1 MRPTVLSYGLGADS
15 TAILLKFIDDPAGYG
30 LKEDLS
36 DLVVVHAVTGDEWPD
51 SLEYVERHILARMRA
66 RSVRFVQVA
75 RGGHFEGEGIVVLS
89 DTRAPYR
96 VHSRGPWV
104 LSEDLRAAGTVP
116 TLAQGTRTCS
126 IKAKG
131 FVLDS
136 WAAAEFGTA
145 AFRRAIGYHF
155 GELSRA
161 EKDSAIQQRHN
172 QDAGR
177 VICDPY
183 YPLIEERLD
192 RAQVEAHVQGVTGEP
207 IQKSFCVM
215 CCFSGVCASRPSH
228 EARLRRFP
236 HLAASAL
243 RLEYASMALNENSSL
258 YAKTSLYRNL
268 TEDDR
273 NQAVLEAFEASLDQA
288 EFAVYE
294 VRRVYLARRTDECRA
309 LHGRSCR
316 APRWWCR
323 HERTEF
329 CLRAHGEQSTAP
341 SCSGDRAC
349 RLPARKG
356 QSRRSVRTLF
366 EGDRAAAEAWVS
378 DVGSEGA
385 RLERGS
391 LSGIRRAVYQ
401 EAGPDYPHGIGFV
414 TAAPKGAQDKQRSG
428 FEDVWSAVT
437 GRAGTWRRPLRG
449 ARPAQ
454 QLGFTQPMSS
464 GWK

>member
-15 TAILLKFIDDPAGYG
+15 TAILLKLMEDPTAYG
-30 LKEDLS
+30 LREDLS
-36 DLVVVHAVTGDEWPD
+36 DLTVVHAVTGDEWPD
-51 SLEYVERHILARMRA
+51 SLEYVERHILPRMRA
-66 RSVRFVQVA
+66 HAARFVQVA
-75 RGGHFEGEGIVVLS
+75 RGGHFEGDGIVVLS
-89 DTRAPYR
+89 DTRSPRR
-96 VHSRGPWV
+96 VHAQGPWV

-136 WAAAEFGTA
+136 WAAAEFGTT

-155 GELSRA
+155 GELPRA
-161 EKDSAIQQRHN
+161 EKDSLIQARHN
-172 QDAGR
+172 KEADR

-192 RAQVEAHVQGVTGEP
+192 RAQVEAYVLSVTGEP

-215 CCFSGVCASRPSH
+215 CCFSGVCSSRASH

-243 RLEYASMALNENSSL
+243 RLEYAAMALNENSSL

-268 TEDDR
+268 TEDER
-273 NQAVLEAFEASLDQA
+273 NQPVLEAFEASLDQA

-294 VRRVYLARRTDECRA
+294 VRRIYLAKRTPECRT

-316 APRWWCR
+316 SPRWWCR

-329 CLRAHGEQSTAP
+329 CRGAHDEQGGAP
-341 SCSGDRAC
+341 TCRGDAAC
-349 RLPARKG
+349 RQPARKG
-356 QSRRSVRTLF
+356 QARRSVRTLF
-366 EGDRAAAEAWVS
+366 EGERAAAEAWVS
-378 DVGSEGA
+378 DMATEGA
-385 RLERGS
+385 RLERGA

-401 EAGPDYPHGIGFV
+401 EAGPGYPHGVGFV
-414 TAAPKGAQDKQRSG
+414 TAAPTGAQDKQRSG

-437 GRAGTWRRPLRG
+437 GRSGTWRRPLRG

-454 QLGFTQPMSS
+454 QLGFAGPMAS
-464 GWK
+464 GWV